1 MLLADTAA
9 LSRCQSRAQPPP
21 VHHTAKV
28 SHPLVESA
36 ALSITHTTPL
46 TLPLYKRFLSASE
59 AWRAPGP
66 LFILWHPGKATV
78 LRQSMAAPALLTAA
92 LVARPAPLLPLWASE
107 GAPWSRFERLTF
119 ESESKLNRFHSQF
132 APLLSSVQANE
143 SNMLSFA
150 VLLSDEDPLSVLVLE
165 RYARSQAYF
174 DGHCTTQA
182 YLDFTPKLDR
192 LQPNSSLSTYN
203 ELDIGF
209 YGRNGTD
216 TFTLTD
222 SRLSSAWSLAVE
234 LTFSSDAKVTQMLEA
249 IVPLVDYVKKSEPT
263 TLGYKVMRGD
273 KDPLKV
279 MIMER
284 YVDKDDAYLK
294 VHRSSKE
301 FLDFKRT
308 LRELAP
314 EVDGH
319 SFHESPFLSVGPE
332 R

>member
-1 MLLADTAA
+1 MQKF
-9 LSRCQSRAQPPP
+9 R
-21 VHHTAKV
+21 
-28 SHPLVESA
+28 LVG
-36 ALSITHTTPL
+36 LFYTHDL
-46 TLPLYKRFLSASE
+46 IRQLVLPMAS
-59 AWRAPGP
+59 
-66 LFILWHPGKATV
+66 
-78 LRQSMAAPALLTAA
+78 LLTAA
-92 LVARPAPLLPLWASE
+92 LVARPAATLMPLNWPWASE
-107 GAPWSRFERLTF
+107 GAPWSRFERFTF

-150 VLLSDEDPLSVLVLE
+150 VLLSDEDPLSVMVLE
-165 RYARSQAYF
+165 RYARSQAYYE
-174 DGHCTTQA
+174 DHCTTQA
-182 YLDFTPKLDR
+182 FLDFTPKLGR
-192 LQPNSSLSTYN
+192 LQPNSSHATYD
-203 ELDIGF
+203 ETDIGF

-222 SRLSSAWSLAVE
+222 SRLASAWSLAVE
-234 LTFSSDAKVTQMLEA
+234 LTFSSEAKVTQMLEA
-249 IVPLVDYVKKSEPT
+249 IVPLVDYIKESEPT

-273 KDPLKV
+273 EDPLKV

-294 VHRSSKE
+294 VHRSSQE
-301 FLDFKRT
+301 FLDFKGK

-319 SFHESPFLSVGPE
+319 SFNESPFLSVGPD

>member
-1 MLLADTAA
+1 
-9 LSRCQSRAQPPP
+9 
-21 VHHTAKV
+21 
-28 SHPLVESA
+28 
-36 ALSITHTTPL
+36 
-46 TLPLYKRFLSASE
+46 
-59 AWRAPGP
+59 
-66 LFILWHPGKATV
+66 
-78 LRQSMAAPALLTAA
+78 MAAPAVLTAA

-165 RYARSQAYF
+165 RYARSQAYY

-192 LQPNSSLSTYN
+192 LQPNSSLSTYY

-234 LTFSSDAKVTQMLEA
+234 LTFSSDAKVRQMLEA

-263 TLGYKVMRGD
+263 TLGYKVMRGE

-294 VHRSSKE
+294 VHRSSKA

>member
-1 MLLADTAA
+1 M
-9 LSRCQSRAQPPP
+9 
-21 VHHTAKV
+21 
-28 SHPLVESA
+28 
-36 ALSITHTTPL
+36 
-46 TLPLYKRFLSASE
+46 AS
-59 AWRAPGP
+59 
-66 LFILWHPGKATV
+66 
-78 LRQSMAAPALLTAA
+78 LLTAA
-92 LVARPAPLLPLWASE
+92 LVARPAAALLPLWASE
-107 GAPWSRFERLTF
+107 GAPWSRFERFTF

-150 VLLSDEDPLSVLVLE
+150 VLLSDEDPLSVMVLE
-165 RYARSQAYF
+165 RYARSQAYY

-182 YLDFTPKLDR
+182 YLDFTPKLGR
-192 LQPNSSLSTYN
+192 LQPNSSHSTYD

-216 TFTLTD
+216 SFTLTD
-222 SRLSSAWSLAVE
+222 SRLATAWSLAVE
-234 LTFSSDAKVTQMLEA
+234 LTFSSEAKVRQMVEA
-249 IVPLVDYVKKSEPT
+249 IVPLVDYIRESEPT

-273 KDPLKV
+273 EDPLKI

-294 VHRSSKE
+294 VHRSSQQ
-301 FLDFKRT
+301 FMDFKGK

-319 SFHESPFLSVGPE
+319 SFNESPFLSVGPD